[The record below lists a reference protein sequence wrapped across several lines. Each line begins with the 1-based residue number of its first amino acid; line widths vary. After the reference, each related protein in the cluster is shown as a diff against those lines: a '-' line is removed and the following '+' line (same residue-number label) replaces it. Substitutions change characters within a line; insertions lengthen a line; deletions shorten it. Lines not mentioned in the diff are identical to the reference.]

1 LHLPIA
7 YSYIRFSST
16 EQLKGDSLR
25 RQSDLSKNY
34 AEANGL
40 ELDTKLNLRDLGIS
54 AFDKSNLNKGALGQF
69 LKLVED
75 GMIARGSYLL
85 VESLDRLSR
94 DKVMDALGIFLNI
107 LNAGIIIVTLAD
119 NQVYSREKTNDNWAS
134 LIMSIV
140 IMSRAN
146 EESATKSRRIRASW
160 DNKRQNITKKRF
172 TARCPY
178 WLKPSEGDTG
188 FDLIPERVDVVKRIF
203 QMSIDGIGTATIVKR
218 LNGENVPLFSPKSDG
233 WQTSYIQKVLSNR
246 AVYGELQLN
255 LQRDGVLS
263 AYDVIH
269 DYYPAIMSKED
280 WLLAASIREGRRSRG
295 GVAKGEGLS
304 NLFSGLLKCGYC
316 GGPMNM
322 SANMKKKAN
331 GEVRKTRYVA
341 CSKGRR
347 GAGCHFIQWNYDDLE
362 SLILQFCQSVDFANV
377 VDGNQSLNLDIDL
390 ARKRLTSIDDA
401 IKNKQVSLNNLLSAL
416 EAGSNADIPATLLKR
431 ISGLEIEIEDLL
443 AEQQAAEKDVIKLN
457 HEQLHSS
464 NQRAATIDLIYLLQ
478 TLEGDA
484 LRDLRVK
491 LSDAI
496 RRSISHVKLYA
507 GGIWNTE
514 EEIQEVAMSGY
525 LEDGVTLEEA
535 LKEVKSHV
543 NSKPNKQARFM
554 TIYFHNGECRTVARE
569 NN

>member
-1 LHLPIA
+1 MPIA

-34 AEANGL
+34 AEAKGL

-75 GMIARGSYLL
+75 GMIPRGSYLL

-160 DNKRQNITKKRF
+160 DNKRKNISKKRF

-178 WLKPSEGDTG
+178 WLKPTEGDTG
-188 FDLIPERVDVVKRIF
+188 FDLILERVDVVKRIF

-218 LNGENVPLFSPKSDG
+218 LNGEKVPLFSTKTDG
-233 WQTSYIQKVLSNR
+233 WQTSYIQKVLTNR

-263 AYDVIH
+263 AYDVIP
-269 DYYPAIMSKED
+269 DYYPAIMKKED
-280 WLLAASIREGRRSRG
+280 WLLAGSIRESRRSRG

-304 NLFSGLLKCGYC
+304 NLFSGMLKCGYC
-316 GGPMNM
+316 SGPMNM
-322 SANMKKKAN
+322 GGHVKRKAN
-331 GEVRKTRYVA
+331 GEVRHTRYVA

-347 GAGCHFIQWNYDDLE
+347 GAGCNFIQWNYDDLE
-362 SLILQFCQSVDFANV
+362 SLVLQFCQSVDFATLI
-377 VDGNQSLNLDIDL
+377 DGNQNINQDIEL
-390 ARKRLTSIDDA
+390 ARKSLIAVDDA
-401 IKNKQVSLNNLLSAL
+401 IKIKQTSLDNLLNAL
-416 EAGSNADIPATLLKR
+416 EAGANAEVPATLIKR
-431 ISGLEIEIEDLL
+431 ISSLEIEIEDLL
-443 AEQQAAEKDVIKLN
+443 VDQQVAEKDVIKIN
-457 HEQLHSS
+457 HEQLHNS

-478 TLEGDA
+478 TLQGDE

-491 LSDAI
+491 LSEAI
-496 RRSISHVKLYA
+496 RRSISYIKLYA

-514 EEIQEVAMSGY
+514 EEIQEIAKASVK
-525 LEDGVTLEEA
+525 EDGVTLSAA
-535 LKEVKSHV
+535 LKQVRAHV
-543 NSKPNKQARFM
+543 NTNPSKPERFM
-554 TIYFHNGECRTVARE
+554 TLNFHNGEYRTVSR
-569 NN
+569 

>member
-1 LHLPIA
+1 MRLAIA

-25 RQSDLSKNY
+25 RQTDLSRNY

-40 ELDTKLNLRDLGIS
+40 DLDTKLNLRDLGIS

-75 GMIARGSYLL
+75 GMIPRGSYLL

-178 WLKPSEGDTG
+178 WLKPSDGDTG

-269 DYYPAIMSKED
+269 DYYPAIMTKED

-331 GEVRKTRYVA
+331 GEVRRTRYVA

-377 VDGNQSLNLDIDL
+377 VDGNQNLNQDIEL
-390 ARKRLTSIDDA
+390 ARKLLTSIDDA

-431 ISGLEIEIEDLL
+431 ISSLEIEIEDLL

-478 TLEGDA
+478 TLEGDE

-491 LSDAI
+491 LSEAI

-514 EEIQEVAMSGY
+514 EEIQEIAMSGS

-543 NSKPNKQARFM
+543 NTKPNKQARFM
-554 TIYFHNGECRTVARE
+554 TVYFHNGECRTVARE
-569 NN
+569 NH

>member
-1 LHLPIA
+1 MLLPIA

-25 RQSDLSKNY
+25 RQTDLSRNY

-40 ELDTKLNLRDLGIS
+40 DLDTKLNLRDLGIS

-75 GMIARGSYLL
+75 GMIPRGSYLL

-331 GEVRKTRYVA
+331 GEVRRTRYVA

-377 VDGNQSLNLDIDL
+377 VDGNQNLNQDIDL

-401 IKNKQVSLNNLLSAL
+401 IKNKQVSLNNLLNAL

-478 TLEGDA
+478 TLEGDE

-491 LSDAI
+491 LSEAI

-514 EEIQEVAMSGY
+514 EEIQEVAMSGS

-543 NSKPNKQARFM
+543 NTKPNKQARFM
-554 TIYFHNGECRTVARE
+554 TMYFHNGECRTVARE

>member
-1 LHLPIA
+1 MAIA

-25 RQSDLSKNY
+25 RQTDLSRSY

-40 ELDTKLNLRDLGIS
+40 DLDTKLNLRDLGIS

-75 GMIARGSYLL
+75 GMIPRGSYLL

-188 FDLIPERVDVVKRIF
+188 FELIPERVDVVKRIF
-203 QMSIDGIGTATIVKR
+203 QMSMDGIGTATIVKR
-218 LNGENVPLFSPKSDG
+218 LNSENVPLFSTKSDG

-263 AYDVIH
+263 AYDVVP
-269 DYYPAIMSKED
+269 DYYPAIMAKEE
-280 WLLAASIREGRRSRG
+280 WLLAASLREKRRSRG
-295 GVAKGEGLS
+295 GSSKGEGLS
-304 NLFSGLLKCGYC
+304 NLFSGMLKCGYC

-322 SANMKKKAN
+322 SFNTKKKAN
-331 GEVRKTRYVA
+331 GEVKRTRYVA

-362 SLILQFCQSVDFANV
+362 GLVLQYCQSVDYATII
-377 VDGNQSLNLDIDL
+377 DGHSNINQELES
-390 ARKRLTSIDDA
+390 ARKRLSSIDDQ
-401 IKNKQVSLNNLLSAL
+401 IKSKQTSLDNLLKAL
-416 EAGSNADIPATLLKR
+416 ESADFENTPASLLKR
-431 ISGLEIEIEDLL
+431 ISTLEVEIEDLL
-443 AEQQAAEKDVIKLN
+443 EDQQKAEKDVIKFN

-464 NQRAATIDLIYLLQ
+464 NQRAATIDLIFLLQ
-478 TLEGDA
+478 NLKGNE

-491 LSDAI
+491 LSETI
-496 RRSISHVKLYA
+496 KRSISNIKLYP
-507 GGIWNTE
+507 GGDWNTDE
-514 EEIQEVAMSGY
+514 DIQEMAKIAIE
-525 LEDGVTLEEA
+525 EDGCTLETA
-535 LKEVKSHV
+535 LNNVRSYI
-543 NSKPNKQARFM
+543 NAKPNKDERYM
-554 TIYFHNGECRTVARE
+554 VIYFKNGENRTVSRQDQ
-569 NN
+569 

>member
-1 LHLPIA
+1 MHLPIA

>member
-1 LHLPIA
+1 MHLPIA

-34 AEANGL
+34 AEASGL

-75 GMIARGSYLL
+75 GMIPRGSYLL

-160 DNKRQNITKKRF
+160 DNKRKNISKKRF

-178 WLKPSEGDTG
+178 WLKASEGDTG

-203 QMSIDGIGTATIVKR
+203 QMSLDGIGTATIVKR
-218 LNGENVPLFSPKSDG
+218 LNGENVPLFSTKSDG
-233 WQTSYIQKVLSNR
+233 WQTSYIQKVLTNR

-263 AYDVIH
+263 AYDVVP
-269 DYYPAIMSKED
+269 DYYPAIMLKAD
-280 WLLAASIREGRRSRG
+280 WLLAASIRESRRTRG
-295 GVAKGEGLS
+295 GAMKGEGLS
-304 NLFSGLLKCGYC
+304 NIFSGLLICGYC
-316 GGPMNM
+316 NGPMNM
-322 SANMKKKAN
+322 STNIKKKAN
-331 GEVRKTRYVA
+331 GEVRRTRYVA

-347 GAGCHFIQWNYDDLE
+347 GAGCDFIQWNYDDLE
-362 SLILQFCQSVDFANV
+362 SLVFEFCQSVDFAKV
-377 VDGNQSLNLDIDL
+377 IDGDKNTNQDVEL
-390 ARKRLTSIDDA
+390 ARKRLSIIDEA
-401 IKNKQVSLNNLLSAL
+401 LIAKQTSLNNLLNAL
-416 EAGSNADIPATLLKR
+416 EAASSEDAPATLLKR
-431 ISGLEIEIEDLL
+431 ISTLEVGIEDLL
-443 AEQQAAEKDVIKLN
+443 ADQQTAEKVIIKLN

-464 NQRAATIDLIYLLQ
+464 NQHAATIDLIYLLQ
-478 TLEGDA
+478 TLQGDE

-491 LSDAI
+491 LSGAI
-496 RRSISHVKLYA
+496 RRSISRMMLYA

-514 EEIQEVAMSGY
+514 VEIQEIAKAAVY
-525 LEDGVTLEEA
+525 EDGVTLRAA
-535 LKEVKSHV
+535 LKEVRAHV
-543 NSKPNKQARFM
+543 NIKPNKQERFM
-554 TIYFHNGECRTVARE
+554 TMYFHNGESRTVARE
-569 NN
+569 IE

>member
-1 LHLPIA
+1 LLLPIA

-25 RQSDLSKNY
+25 RQTDLSRNY

-40 ELDTKLNLRDLGIS
+40 DLDTKLNLRDLGIS

-75 GMIARGSYLL
+75 GMIPRGSYLL

-178 WLKPSEGDTG
+178 WLKPSDGDTG

-246 AVYGELQLN
+246 AVYGGLQLN

-331 GEVRKTRYVA
+331 GEIRRTRYVA

-362 SLILQFCQSVDFANV
+362 NLILQFCQSVDFANV

-464 NQRAATIDLIYLLQ
+464 SQRAATIDLIYLLQ

-491 LSDAI
+491 LSEAI

-514 EEIQEVAMSGY
+514 EEIQEVAMSGS

-543 NSKPNKQARFM
+543 NTKPNKQARFM
-554 TIYFHNGECRTVARE
+554 TMYFHNGDCRTVARE
-569 NN
+569 NS

>member
-1 LHLPIA
+1 LAIA

-25 RQSDLSKNY
+25 RQTDLSRNY

-40 ELDTKLNLRDLGIS
+40 DLDTKLNLRDLGIS

-75 GMIARGSYLL
+75 GMIPRGSYLL

-178 WLKPSEGDTG
+178 WLKPSDGDTG

-331 GEVRKTRYVA
+331 GEIRRTRYVA

-362 SLILQFCQSVDFANV
+362 NLILQFCQSVDFANV

-464 NQRAATIDLIYLLQ
+464 SQRAATIDLIYLLQ

-491 LSDAI
+491 LSEAI

-514 EEIQEVAMSGY
+514 EEIQEVAMSGS

-543 NSKPNKQARFM
+543 NTKPNKQARFM
-554 TIYFHNGECRTVARE
+554 TMYFHNGDCRTVARE
-569 NN
+569 NS

>member
-1 LHLPIA
+1 LPIA

-146 EESATKSRRIRASW
+146 EESATKSKRIRASW

-269 DYYPAIMSKED
+269 DYYPTIMSKED

-322 SANMKKKAN
+322 SANMKKKAS
-331 GEVRKTRYVA
+331 GEVRRTRYVD

-525 LEDGVTLEEA
+525 LEDDVTLEEA

-543 NSKPNKQARFM
+543 NTKPNKQARFM

>member
-1 LHLPIA
+1 MHLAIA

-25 RQSDLSKNY
+25 RQTDLSRNY

-40 ELDTKLNLRDLGIS
+40 DLDTKLNLRDLGIS

-75 GMIARGSYLL
+75 GMIPRGSYLL

-178 WLKPSEGDTG
+178 WLKPSDGDTG
-188 FDLIPERVDVVKRIF
+188 FNLIPERVDVVKRIF

-331 GEVRKTRYVA
+331 GEIRRTRYVA

-362 SLILQFCQSVDFANV
+362 NLILQFCQSVDFANV

-464 NQRAATIDLIYLLQ
+464 SQRAATIDLIYLLQ

-491 LSDAI
+491 LSEAI

-514 EEIQEVAMSGY
+514 EEIQEVAMSGS

-543 NSKPNKQARFM
+543 NTKPNKQARFM
-554 TIYFHNGECRTVARE
+554 TMYFHNGDCRTVARE
-569 NN
+569 NS

>member
-1 LHLPIA
+1 MPIA

-25 RQSDLSKNY
+25 RQFELSKNY
-34 AEANGL
+34 ADANGL

-75 GMIARGSYLL
+75 GMIPRGSYLL

-119 NQVYSREKTNDNWAS
+119 NQIYSREKTNDNWAS

-160 DNKRQNITKKRF
+160 DNKRNNISRKRL

-203 QMSIDGIGTATIVKR
+203 QMSIDGIGCATIVKR
-218 LNGENVPLFSPKSDG
+218 LNAEKVPLFSTKSDG
-233 WQTSYIQKVLSNR
+233 WQNSYIQKVLSNR

-263 AYDVIH
+263 AYDVIP
-269 DYYPAIMSKED
+269 DYYPAIMSKDD

-304 NLFSGLLKCGYC
+304 NLFSGMLKCGYC
-316 GGPMNM
+316 SGPMNM

-331 GEVRKTRYVA
+331 GEVRRTRYVA
-341 CSKGRR
+341 CSRGRR
-347 GAGCHFIQWNYDDLE
+347 GAGCDFIQWNYDDLE
-362 SLILQFCQSVDFANV
+362 SLVLQFCQSVDFASII
-377 VDGNQSLNLDIDL
+377 DSNQNLNQDIDL
-390 ARKRLTSIDDA
+390 ARKRMTSIDYE
-401 IKNKQVSLNNLLSAL
+401 IKTKQTSLDNLLNAL
-416 EAGSNADIPATLLKR
+416 ESADGVDAPAVLLKR
-431 ISGLEIEIEDLL
+431 LGVLENEIEDLL
-443 AEQQAAEKDVIKLN
+443 ADQQANENDVIKLN
-457 HEQLHSS
+457 NEQLQSASH
-464 NQRAATIDLIYLLQ
+464 RTAMVDLAFLLQ
-478 TLEGDA
+478 TLEGDE
-484 LRDLRVK
+484 LRDLRIK
-491 LSDAI
+491 LSNAI
-496 RRSISHVKLYA
+496 RRSISHFNLYA
-507 GGIWNTE
+507 GGLWNTE
-514 EEIQEVAMSGY
+514 EDIQEIAKSSVI
-525 LEDGVTLEEA
+525 EDGYTLKAA
-535 LKEVKSHV
+535 LKEVRTHV
-543 NSKPNKQARFM
+543 STKPNKQERFM
-554 TIYFHNGECRTVARE
+554 TLFFHNGESRTVSRDD
-569 NN
+569 NR

>member
-1 LHLPIA
+1 LLLPIA

-107 LNAGIIIVTLAD
+107 LNAGIIIVTLAA

-255 LQRDGVLS
+255 IQRDGVLS
-263 AYDVIH
+263 AYDVIP
-269 DYYPAIMSKED
+269 DYYPAIMTKED

-331 GEVRKTRYVA
+331 GEIRRTRYVA

-347 GAGCHFIQWNYDDLE
+347 GAGCYFIQWNYDDLE

-377 VDGNQSLNLDIDL
+377 IDGNQNLNQDIEL
-390 ARKRLTSIDDA
+390 ARKRLMSVDDA
-401 IKNKQVSLNNLLSAL
+401 IKKKQVSLDNLLSAL
-416 EAGSNADIPATLLKR
+416 EAGSNVEIPATLLKR
-431 ISGLEIEIEDLL
+431 IGGLEIEIEDLL

-464 NQRAATIDLIYLLQ
+464 NQRTATIDLIYLLQ

-491 LSDAI
+491 LSEAI

-525 LEDGVTLEEA
+525 LEDGVTPEEA
-535 LKEVKSHV
+535 LKEVKSYI
-543 NSKPNKQARFM
+543 NIRPNKQERFM
-554 TIYFHNGECRTVARE
+554 TMYFHNGECRMVARE

>member
-1 LHLPIA
+1 MPTA

-25 RQSDLSKNY
+25 RQSELSKNY

-69 LKLVED
+69 LKLVEE
-75 GMIARGSYLL
+75 GKIPRGSYLL

-94 DKVMDALGIFLNI
+94 DKVMDALSIFLNI

-160 DNKRQNITKKRF
+160 DNKRQNIAKKRF

-178 WLKPSEGDTG
+178 WLKPSDGETG
-188 FDLIPERVDVVKRIF
+188 FDLIQERVDVVKRIF
-203 QMSIDGIGTATIVKR
+203 QMSLDGIGTATIVRR
-218 LNGENVPLFSPKSDG
+218 LNGENVPLFSTKSDG

-263 AYDVIH
+263 AYDLIP
-269 DYYPAIMSKED
+269 DYYPAIMTKED
-280 WLLAASIREGRRSRG
+280 WLLAASSREGRRSRG
-295 GVAKGEGLS
+295 GAAKGDGLS
-304 NLFSGLLKCGYC
+304 NLFSGMVKCGYC

-322 SANMKKKAN
+322 STNIKKKAN
-331 GEVRKTRYVA
+331 GEVRRTRYVA

-347 GAGCHFIQWNYDDLE
+347 GAGCDFIQWNYDDLE
-362 SLILQFCQSVDFANV
+362 SLVLQYCQSVDFATV
-377 VDGNQSLNLDIDL
+377 IDGNQNLNHDIEL
-390 ARKRLTSIDDA
+390 ARKRLSSIDDS
-401 IKNKQVSLNNLLSAL
+401 IKTKQTSLDNLLNAL
-416 EAGSNADIPATLLKR
+416 EAAAIDDAPATLLKR
-431 ISGLEIEIEDLL
+431 IGTLEVEIEDLL
-443 AEQQAAEKDVIKLN
+443 ADQLTAEKDVIKVN

-464 NQRAATIDLIYLLQ
+464 NQRTATIDLIYLLQ
-478 TLEGDA
+478 NLEGNE

-491 LSDAI
+491 LSEAI
-496 RRSISHVKLYA
+496 KRSISYMKLYA

-514 EEIQEVAMSGY
+514 EEIQEIAKCSVK
-525 LEDGVTLEEA
+525 EDGVTLRTA
-535 LKEVKSHV
+535 LKEVREHV
-543 NSKPNKQARFM
+543 NIKPNKEERYM
-554 TIYFHNGECRTVARE
+554 TMYFHNGESRTVSRNE
-569 NN
+569 Q

>member
-1 LHLPIA
+1 MPIA

-69 LKLVED
+69 LRLVED
-75 GMIARGSYLL
+75 GMIPRGSYLL

-160 DNKRQNITKKRF
+160 DNKRQNISKKRF

-178 WLKPSEGDTG
+178 WLKASEGDTG

-203 QMSIDGIGTATIVKR
+203 QMSLDGIGTATIVKR
-218 LNGENVPLFSPKSDG
+218 LNGEKVPLFSTKSDG

-269 DYYPAIMSKED
+269 DYYPAIMTKD
-280 WLLAASIREGRRSRG
+280 FWLLAASIREGRRSRG
-295 GVAKGEGLS
+295 GVGKGNSLS
-304 NLFSGLLKCGYC
+304 NLFSGMLKCGYC

-322 SANMKKKAN
+322 SANIKKKAN
-331 GEVRKTRYVA
+331 GEVKRTAYVA

-347 GAGCHFIQWNYDDLE
+347 GAGCSFIQWNYDDLE
-362 SLILQFCQSVDFANV
+362 SLVFQFCQSVDFAKLL
-377 VDGNQSLNLDIDL
+377 DGDKNTNQDVEL
-390 ARKRLTSIDDA
+390 ARKRLFSIDEA
-401 IKNKQVSLNNLLSAL
+401 LKIKQTSLDNLLNAL
-416 EAGSNADIPATLLKR
+416 ESASSEDAPVSMLKR
-431 ISGLEIEIEDLL
+431 ISTLEVEIEDLL
-443 AEQQAAEKDVIKLN
+443 ADQQSAEKDIIKLN
-457 HEQLHSS
+457 HEQLHGS
-464 NQRAATIDLIYLLQ
+464 NQHTATIDLIFLLQ
-478 TLEGDA
+478 SLQGDE

-491 LSDAI
+491 LSESI
-496 RRSISHVKLYA
+496 RRSVSHVMLYA
-507 GGIWNTE
+507 GGIWNSE
-514 EEIQEVAMSGY
+514 VEMQEIAKSAVK
-525 LEDGVTLEEA
+525 EDGVTLRAA
-535 LKEVKSHV
+535 LKEIRAHV
-543 NSKPNKQARFM
+543 NTRPNKQERFM
-554 TIYFHNGECRTVARE
+554 TIYFHNGESKTVARE
-569 NN
+569 LE

>member
-1 LHLPIA
+1 MAIA

-25 RQSDLSKNY
+25 RQTDLSRNY

-40 ELDTKLNLRDLGIS
+40 DLDTKLNLRDLGIS

-75 GMIARGSYLL
+75 GMIPRGSYLL

-331 GEVRKTRYVA
+331 GEVRRTRYVA

-362 SLILQFCQSVDFANV
+362 GLILQFCQSVDFGNV
-377 VDGNQSLNLDIDL
+377 VDGNQNLNQDIEL
-390 ARKRLTSIDDA
+390 ARKRLTSLDDA

-431 ISGLEIEIEDLL
+431 ISSLEIEIEDLL

-491 LSDAI
+491 LSEAI

-514 EEIQEVAMSGY
+514 DEIQEVAMSGS

-543 NSKPNKQARFM
+543 NTKPNKQARFM
-554 TIYFHNGECRTVARE
+554 TMYFYNGECRTVARE

>member
-1 LHLPIA
+1 LLLPIA

-188 FDLIPERVDVVKRIF
+188 FNLIPERVDVVKRIF

-255 LQRDGVLS
+255 IQRDGVLS
-263 AYDVIH
+263 AYDVIP
-269 DYYPAIMSKED
+269 DYYPAIMTKED

-331 GEVRKTRYVA
+331 GEIRRTRYVA

-347 GAGCHFIQWNYDDLE
+347 GAGCYFIQWNYDDLE

-377 VDGNQSLNLDIDL
+377 IDGNQNLNQDIEL
-390 ARKRLTSIDDA
+390 ARKRLMSVDDA
-401 IKNKQVSLNNLLSAL
+401 IKKKQVSLDNLLSAL
-416 EAGSNADIPATLLKR
+416 EAGSNVEIPATLLKR
-431 ISGLEIEIEDLL
+431 IGGLEIEIEDLL

-464 NQRAATIDLIYLLQ
+464 NQRTATIDLIYLLQ

-491 LSDAI
+491 LSEAI

-525 LEDGVTLEEA
+525 LEDGVTPEEA
-535 LKEVKSHV
+535 LKEVKSYI
-543 NSKPNKQARFM
+543 NIRPNKQERFM
-554 TIYFHNGECRTVARE
+554 TMYFHNGECRMVARE

>member
-1 LHLPIA
+1 MPIA

-107 LNAGIIIVTLAD
+107 LNAGIIIVTMAD

-178 WLKPSEGDTG
+178 WLKPSEADTG
-188 FDLIPERVDVVKRIF
+188 FDLISERVDVVKRIF

-218 LNGENVPLFSPKSDG
+218 LNSEKVPLFSTKSDG
-233 WQTSYIQKVLSNR
+233 WQTSYIQKVLCNR

-263 AYDVIH
+263 AYDVIP
-269 DYYPAIMSKED
+269 DYYPAIMTKED
-280 WLLAASIREGRRSRG
+280 WLLAASMREGRRSRG
-295 GVAKGEGLS
+295 GAAKGEGLS
-304 NLFSGLLKCGYC
+304 NMFSGMLKCGYC

-322 SANMKKKAN
+322 SANVKKKAN
-331 GEVRKTRYVA
+331 GEVRRTRYVA

-362 SLILQFCQSVDFANV
+362 SLVLQYCQSVDFATII
-377 VDGNQSLNLDIDL
+377 DGNINLNQDLEL
-390 ARKRLTSIDDA
+390 ARKRLSSIDDV
-401 IKNKQVSLNNLLSAL
+401 IKTKQTSLDNLLKAL
-416 EAGSNADIPATLLKR
+416 ETADIDEAPASLLKR
-431 ISGLEIEIEDLL
+431 ISSLEIEIEDLL
-443 AEQQAAEKDVIKLN
+443 ADQQIAEKDVIKFN

-478 TLEGDA
+478 NLVGDE

-491 LSDAI
+491 LSEAI
-496 RRSISHVKLYA
+496 KRSISHIKLYA
-507 GGIWNTE
+507 GGTWSTE
-514 EEIQEVAMSGY
+514 DEIQKMAESAAKESGRRIKTVMN
-525 LEDGVTLEEA
+525 DIR
-535 LKEVKSHV
+535 SNV
-543 NSKPNKQARFM
+543 NTKPNKDGRYM
-554 TIYFHNGECRTVARE
+554 TIYFHNGEDRTVSR
-569 NN
+569 NIQ

>member
-1 LHLPIA
+1 LAIA

-25 RQSDLSKNY
+25 RQTDLSRNY

-40 ELDTKLNLRDLGIS
+40 DLDTKLNLRDLGIS

-178 WLKPSEGDTG
+178 WLKPSDGDTG

-304 NLFSGLLKCGYC
+304 NLFSGLLRWGGC
-316 GGPMNM
+316 GGPMKM

-331 GEVRKTRYVA
+331 GEIRRTRYVA

-362 SLILQFCQSVDFANV
+362 NLILQFCQSVDFANV

-464 NQRAATIDLIYLLQ
+464 SQRAATIDLIYLLQ

-491 LSDAI
+491 LSEAI

-514 EEIQEVAMSGY
+514 EEIQEVAMSGS

-543 NSKPNKQARFM
+543 NTKPNKQARFM
-554 TIYFHNGECRTVARE
+554 TMYFHNGDCRTVARE
-569 NN
+569 NS

>member
-1 LHLPIA
+1 MPIA

-25 RQSDLSKNY
+25 RQSELSKNY

-40 ELDTKLNLRDLGIS
+40 ELDTKLNLRDLGLS
-54 AFDKSNLNKGALGQF
+54 AYDKSNLKKGALGQF

-75 GMIARGSYLL
+75 GLIPNGSYLL

-94 DKVMDALGIFLNI
+94 DKVMDALSIFLNI

-160 DNKRQNITKKRF
+160 DNKRQNIAKKRF

-178 WLKPSEGDTG
+178 WLKASEGDTG

-203 QMSIDGIGTATIVKR
+203 QMSVDGIGTATIVRR
-218 LNGENVPLFSPKSDG
+218 LNGEKVPLFSPKSDG

-263 AYDVIH
+263 AYDLIP

-280 WLLAASIREGRRSRG
+280 WLLAASIRSGRRSRG
-295 GVAKGEGLS
+295 GAAKGDGLS
-304 NLFSGLLKCGYC
+304 NLFSGMIKCGYC

-322 SANMKKKAN
+322 SANIKKKAN
-331 GEVRKTRYVA
+331 GEVRRTRYVA

-347 GAGCHFIQWNYDDLE
+347 GAGCDFIQWNYDDFE
-362 SLILQFCQSVDFANV
+362 SLVLQYCQSVDFATII
-377 VDGNQSLNLDIDL
+377 DGNQNLNLNLEL
-390 ARKRLTSIDDA
+390 ARKRLSSIDDA
-401 IKNKQVSLNNLLSAL
+401 IKTKQTSLNNLLYAL
-416 EAGSNADIPATLLKR
+416 EVAAVEDAPATLLKR
-431 ISGLEIEIEDLL
+431 IGVLEIEIEDLL
-443 AEQQAAEKDVIKLN
+443 TDQQNAEKDVIKFN
-457 HEQLHSS
+457 HDQLHSS
-464 NQRAATIDLIYLLQ
+464 NQRTATIDLIYLLQ
-478 TLEGDA
+478 SLEGDE

-491 LSDAI
+491 LAEAI
-496 RRSISHVKLYA
+496 KKSISHMKLYA
-507 GGIWNTE
+507 GGTWNTE
-514 EEIQEVAMSGY
+514 DEIQEIAQASVK
-525 LEDGVTLEEA
+525 EDGITLKAA
-535 LKEVKSHV
+535 LKGIRALV
-543 NSKPNKQARFM
+543 NLKPNKEERFM
-554 TIYFHNGECRTVARE
+554 TMYFHNGESRTVSRH
-569 NN
+569 NQ

>member
-1 LHLPIA
+1 LAIA

-75 GMIARGSYLL
+75 GMIPRGSYLL

-178 WLKPSEGDTG
+178 WLKPSDGDTG

-331 GEVRKTRYVA
+331 GEIRRTRYVA

-362 SLILQFCQSVDFANV
+362 NLILQFCQSVDFANV

-464 NQRAATIDLIYLLQ
+464 SQRAATIDLIYLLQ

-491 LSDAI
+491 LSEAI

-514 EEIQEVAMSGY
+514 EEIQEVAMSGS

-543 NSKPNKQARFM
+543 NTKPNKQARFM
-554 TIYFHNGECRTVARE
+554 TMYFHNGDCRTVARE
-569 NN
+569 NS

>member
-1 LHLPIA
+1 
-7 YSYIRFSST
+7 
-16 EQLKGDSLR
+16 
-25 RQSDLSKNY
+25 
-34 AEANGL
+34 
-40 ELDTKLNLRDLGIS
+40 
-54 AFDKSNLNKGALGQF
+54 
-69 LKLVED
+69 
-75 GMIARGSYLL
+75 
-85 VESLDRLSR
+85 
-94 DKVMDALGIFLNI
+94 
-107 LNAGIIIVTLAD
+107 
-119 NQVYSREKTNDNWAS
+119 
-134 LIMSIV
+134 
-140 IMSRAN
+140 
-146 EESATKSRRIRASW
+146 
-160 DNKRQNITKKRF
+160 
-172 TARCPY
+172 
-178 WLKPSEGDTG
+178 
-188 FDLIPERVDVVKRIF
+188 
-203 QMSIDGIGTATIVKR
+203 
-218 LNGENVPLFSPKSDG
+218 
-233 WQTSYIQKVLSNR
+233 
-246 AVYGELQLN
+246 
-255 LQRDGVLS
+255 
-263 AYDVIH
+263 
-269 DYYPAIMSKED
+269 MSKED

-331 GEVRKTRYVA
+331 GEVRRTRYVA

-362 SLILQFCQSVDFANV
+362 GLILQFCQSVDFANV
-377 VDGNQSLNLDIDL
+377 VDGNQNLNQDIEL
-390 ARKRLTSIDDA
+390 ARKRLTSLDDA

-431 ISGLEIEIEDLL
+431 ISSLEIEIEDLL

-491 LSDAI
+491 LSEAI

-514 EEIQEVAMSGY
+514 DEIQEVAMSGS

-543 NSKPNKQARFM
+543 NTKPNKQARFM
-554 TIYFHNGECRTVARE
+554 TMYFYNGECRTVARE

>member
-1 LHLPIA
+1 LAIA

-25 RQSDLSKNY
+25 RQTDLSRNY

-40 ELDTKLNLRDLGIS
+40 DLDTKLNLRDLGIS

-75 GMIARGSYLL
+75 GMIPRGSYLL

-178 WLKPSEGDTG
+178 WLKPSDGDTG

-331 GEVRKTRYVA
+331 GEIRRTRYVA

-362 SLILQFCQSVDFANV
+362 NLILQFCQSVDFANV

-464 NQRAATIDLIYLLQ
+464 SQRAATIDLIYLLQ

-491 LSDAI
+491 LSEAI

-514 EEIQEVAMSGY
+514 EELQEVAMAGS

-543 NSKPNKQARFM
+543 NTKPNKQARFM
-554 TIYFHNGECRTVARE
+554 TMYFHNGDCRTVARE
-569 NN
+569 NS

>member
-1 LHLPIA
+1 MAIA

-25 RQSDLSKNY
+25 RQTDLSRNY

-40 ELDTKLNLRDLGIS
+40 DLDTKLNLRDLGIS

-75 GMIARGSYLL
+75 GMIPRGSYLL

-178 WLKPSEGDTG
+178 WLKPSDGDTG

-269 DYYPAIMSKED
+269 DYYPAIMTKED

-331 GEVRKTRYVA
+331 GEVRRTRYVA

-377 VDGNQSLNLDIDL
+377 VDGNQNLNQDIEL
-390 ARKRLTSIDDA
+390 ARKLLTSIDDA

-431 ISGLEIEIEDLL
+431 ISSLEIEIEDLL

-478 TLEGDA
+478 TLEGDE

-491 LSDAI
+491 LSEAI

-514 EEIQEVAMSGY
+514 EEIQEIAMSGS

-543 NSKPNKQARFM
+543 NTKPNKQARFM
-554 TIYFHNGECRTVARE
+554 TVYFHNGECRTVARE
-569 NN
+569 NH

>member
-1 LHLPIA
+1 LAIA

-25 RQSDLSKNY
+25 RQTDLSRNY

-40 ELDTKLNLRDLGIS
+40 DLDTKLNLRDLGIS

-75 GMIARGSYLL
+75 GMIPRGSYLL

-178 WLKPSEGDTG
+178 WLKPSDGDTG

-246 AVYGELQLN
+246 AVYGGLQLN

-331 GEVRKTRYVA
+331 GEIRRTRYVA

-362 SLILQFCQSVDFANV
+362 NLILQFCQSVDFANV

-464 NQRAATIDLIYLLQ
+464 SQRAATIDLIYLLQ

-491 LSDAI
+491 LSEAI

-514 EEIQEVAMSGY
+514 EEIQEVAMSGS

-543 NSKPNKQARFM
+543 NTKPNKQARFM
-554 TIYFHNGECRTVARE
+554 TMYFHNGDCRTVARE
-569 NN
+569 NS

>member
-1 LHLPIA
+1 LLLPIA

-75 GMIARGSYLL
+75 GMIPRGSYLL

-178 WLKPSEGDTG
+178 WLKPSDGDTG

-331 GEVRKTRYVA
+331 GEIRRTRYVA

-362 SLILQFCQSVDFANV
+362 NLILQFCQSVDFANV

-464 NQRAATIDLIYLLQ
+464 SQRAATIDLIYLLQ

-491 LSDAI
+491 LSEAI

-514 EEIQEVAMSGY
+514 EEIQEVAMSGS

-543 NSKPNKQARFM
+543 NTKPNKQARFM
-554 TIYFHNGECRTVARE
+554 TMYFHNGDCRTVARE
-569 NN
+569 NS

>member
-1 LHLPIA
+1 MPIA

-75 GMIARGSYLL
+75 GMIPRGSYLL

-146 EESATKSRRIRASW
+146 EESVTKSRRIRASW
-160 DNKRQNITKKRF
+160 DNKRQNISKKRF

-178 WLKPSEGDTG
+178 WLKASEGDTG

-218 LNGENVPLFSPKSDG
+218 LNGEKVPLFSTKSDG

-263 AYDVIH
+263 VYDVIH
-269 DYYPAIMSKED
+269 DYYPAIMTKDD
-280 WLLAASIREGRRSRG
+280 WLLAASIREGRRSKG

-304 NLFSGLLKCGYC
+304 NLFSGMLKCGYC

-322 SANMKKKAN
+322 SANIKKKAN
-331 GEVRKTRYVA
+331 GEVRRTRYVA

-347 GAGCHFIQWNYDDLE
+347 GAGCDFIQWNYDDLE
-362 SLILQFCQSVDFANV
+362 SLVFQFCQSVDFAKIL
-377 VDGNQSLNLDIDL
+377 DGDKNTYADVEL
-390 ARKRLTSIDDA
+390 ARNRLFTIDDA
-401 IKNKQVSLNNLLSAL
+401 LKTKQTSLDNLLNAL
-416 EAGSNADIPATLLKR
+416 EAASSEDAPATLLKR
-431 ISGLEIEIEDLL
+431 ISTLEGEIEYLL
-443 AEQQAAEKDVIKLN
+443 ADQQSAEKDIIKLN

-464 NQRAATIDLIYLLQ
+464 NQHTATIDLIFLLQ
-478 TLEGDA
+478 TLQGDE

-491 LSDAI
+491 LSEAI
-496 RRSISHVKLYA
+496 KRSISHMLLFA

-514 EEIQEVAMSGY
+514 EEIQEIAKSAVE
-525 LEDGVTLEEA
+525 EDGGTLREA
-535 LKEVKSHV
+535 LKEIRAHV
-543 NSKPNKQARFM
+543 NTKPNKQERFM
-554 TIYFHNGECRTVARE
+554 TMYFHNGEIRSVSR
-569 NN
+569 